1 MNIVY
6 LSTLSKHDLTKQ
18 NVVML
23 ILIYYY
29 FNASFCYKKK
39 CVFQTEL
46 SILSPISLKQFCD
59 IILIYFACSDISTA
73 LSPVTMSS
81 WQLFT
86 KVAKIVL
93 LFASSP
99 YSASFGTLHKYS
111 YSCLPKPACYFQEMQ
126 VRLFGDNHC
135 LVVFAHFQI
144 KRHILPLSLL
154 YKTRKQKLHL

>member
-1 MNIVY
+1 MIEQKKIGHV
-6 LSTLSKHDLTKQ
+6 DID
-18 NVVML
+18 
-23 ILIYYY
+23 ILL
-29 FNASFCYKKK
+29 FQCLFLLQKK

-135 LVVFAHFQI
+135 LVVFAQFQI
-144 KRHILPLSLL
+144 KGHILPLSLL

>member
-1 MNIVY
+1 MIEQKKIGHV
-6 LSTLSKHDLTKQ
+6 DID
-18 NVVML
+18 
-23 ILIYYY
+23 ILL
-29 FNASFCYKKK
+29 FQCLFLLQKK

-135 LVVFAHFQI
+135 LVVFAQFQI

-154 YKTRKQKLHL
+154 YKTKKQKLHL